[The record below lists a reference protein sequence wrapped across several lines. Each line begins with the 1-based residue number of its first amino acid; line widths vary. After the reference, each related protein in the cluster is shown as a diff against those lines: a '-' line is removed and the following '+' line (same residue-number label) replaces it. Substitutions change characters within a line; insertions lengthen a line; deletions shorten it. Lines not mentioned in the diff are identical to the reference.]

1 MVQAA
6 LSLYDGSV
14 FNNACHDIPWQSYRW
29 RAPIDQPAGTR
40 GVDKDSNRFQTL
52 FWSNMTDGNL
62 PGALDIHYDADIPI
76 PLLSGDANGDGVVNG
91 KDVEAIAQ
99 HIMGELPEGDHFSKK
114 NADINGDEK
123 IDATDIVQLVNRVN
137 Q

>member
-6 LSLYDGSV
+6 LCFLYDGSV

-29 RAPIDQPAGTR
+29 RAHRP
-40 GVDKDSNRFQTL
+40 
-52 FWSNMTDGNL
+52 
-62 PGALDIHYDADIPI
+62 
-76 PLLSGDANGDGVVNG
+76 
-91 KDVEAIAQ
+91 
-99 HIMGELPEGDHFSKK
+99 IMGELPEGDHFSKK

-137 Q
+137 HQ